1 MIQYQQQSPAQVR
14 SQEQLLGGLEK
25 ALNQANQFAVEQQQ
39 YQRDR
44 GRLQEALGKVS
55 ETAKP
60 GSTPL
65 QTTLSFLNAMAG
77 IPGSERY
84 VAQVLPQIINQA
96 QAQITPSVGE
106 IKAGAGAGMGG
117 QRQGNQLSAED
128 LQRALGQIS
137 GQAAPSQAPTS
148 AQPSTGKELTQT
160 LGQYIP
166 LDIGDLI
173 SPEEKSNIISKVH
186 RSGGDVNFAKSQ
198 IDDYNRGKIDFNELQ
213 NSQVD
218 KLASQRSRQRKMEED
233 LRGFVD
239 RQYENDAES
248 DKNIYYDILKREI
261 PKHED
266 YTTAQNRVA
275 KVIEDYKQQRDIVL
289 KNVPEPS
296 TLGVPRDKFEG
307 FKGAASNLMKI
318 SPLAY
323 NVIEQGWVA
332 KGHSP
337 VQPALI
343 YNPLPKDV
351 EKIVD
356 KATDSKDLLYP
367 SYFGDVSDKARMRTI
382 DMAQSQQTKQIP
394 SIAKDLESKW
404 NDKLSLLNI
413 YADLRKKAWFPQ
425 QIQELFKKLE
435 EDGVEFSSQQSKERA
450 YIQNNPSIPAYKL
463 M

>member
-1 MIQYQQQSPAQVR
+1 MVQVIQQSPAQVR
-14 SQEQLLGGLEK
+14 SQEQLLSGLEK
-25 ALNQANQFAVEQQQ
+25 ALTQANQFATEQQQ

-44 GRLQEALGKVS
+44 GRLQQALGQVS
-55 ETAKP
+55 DTAKP

-84 VAQVLPQIINQA
+84 VAQVLPQIISQA
-96 QAQITPSVGE
+96 QAQITPSPGE
-106 IKAGAGAGMGG
+106 IKGSGGGTSQMPPAASIGTMGQAPQEA
-117 QRQGNQLSAED
+117 QRGPGPVSAETS
-128 LQRALGQIS
+128 S
-137 GQAAPSQAPTS
+137 GQQIIN
-148 AQPSTGKELTQT
+148 T

-166 LDIGDLI
+166 LDVGDLI
-173 SPEEKSNIISKVH
+173 SPEEKSNIIAKVN
-186 RSGGDVNFAKSQ
+186 RAGGDVNFAKSQ
-198 IDDYNRGKIDFNELQ
+198 IDDYNRGKIDFNDLQ
-213 NSQVD
+213 NAQVD
-218 KLASQRSRQRKMEED
+218 KLASQRARQRKMEED

-248 DKNIYYDILKREI
+248 DKNIYYDILKREV

-266 YTTAQNRVA
+266 YTSAQNRVA

-289 KNVPEPS
+289 KNIPEAS
-296 TLGVPRDKFEG
+296 TLGVPNDKFG
-307 FKGAASNLMKI
+307 GYKGAASNLMKI

-323 NVIEQGWVA
+323 NVIEQGWVD

-343 YNPLPKDV
+343 YNPLPKDIEKVV
-351 EKIVD
+351 E

-367 SYFGDVSDKARMRTI
+367 SYMGDISDKARMRTI
-382 DMAQSQQTKQIP
+382 DMAQAQQTKQIP
-394 SIAKDLESKW
+394 SIAKDLENKW

-425 QIQELFKKLE
+425 QIQELFEKLE
-435 EDGVEFSSQQSKERA
+435 QDGVEFSSQQSKERA
-450 YIQNNPSIPAYKL
+450 YIQNNPPVPAYKL

>member
-266 YTTAQNRVA
+266 
-275 KVIEDYKQQRDIVL
+275 
-289 KNVPEPS
+289 
-296 TLGVPRDKFEG
+296 
-307 FKGAASNLMKI
+307 
-318 SPLAY
+318 
-323 NVIEQGWVA
+323 
-332 KGHSP
+332 
-337 VQPALI
+337 
-343 YNPLPKDV
+343 
-351 EKIVD
+351 
-356 KATDSKDLLYP
+356 
-367 SYFGDVSDKARMRTI
+367 
-382 DMAQSQQTKQIP
+382 
-394 SIAKDLESKW
+394 
-404 NDKLSLLNI
+404 
-413 YADLRKKAWFPQ
+413 
-425 QIQELFKKLE
+425 
-435 EDGVEFSSQQSKERA
+435 
-450 YIQNNPSIPAYKL
+450 
-463 M
+463 